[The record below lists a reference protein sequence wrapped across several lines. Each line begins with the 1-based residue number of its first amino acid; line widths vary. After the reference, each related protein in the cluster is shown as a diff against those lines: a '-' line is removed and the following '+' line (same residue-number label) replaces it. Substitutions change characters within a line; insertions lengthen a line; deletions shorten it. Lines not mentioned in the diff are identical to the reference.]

1 MTIRDIAIA
10 IGFDVDDAALKKV
23 FERLNDLK
31 DKTVKVQAQNP
42 ADDTSARQAAEEQ
55 VSTVLQEQSQTTQEI
70 LQNER
75 EINDSVKEQAEKQK
89 EISQS
94 EQKINQQTQQT
105 VRSKIS
111 LRDVLQRI
119 FHLNKQNTTE
129 TDKETK
135 KKNVLLSVAG
145 KVLEKVRA
153 IGKAIK
159 GQGEETEHV
168 TSAYQE
174 MLGKI
179 KSLVAT
185 LGIGFSLVQL
195 KQISEEFGSIN
206 NQIRSATEGMGEQS
220 EIQQKI
226 LQAANN
232 SRTAYGDTA
241 KFVGNL
247 VQSNKE
253 LFGSVDEAAQYA
265 ELTNK
270 LFRSAGKTSE
280 QVAEMQEAL
289 NQSFARGVVDTETIS
304 RLLEES
310 PEAVKLLEK
319 EVGASKEK
327 FEEMAS
333 SGELTVADLKNAFV
347 NGADEI
353 NRSFA
358 QVDMTISDALLNIR
372 NQWGL
377 WIAKIDKQYG
387 LTKKLS
393 EFLVSLFSKLM
404 KWLDKAVAFVDKLAD
419 KVGGMENLL
428 KLIAMAA
435 GSIWIAL
442 NASKILTF
450 FKSLSGLL
458 TLANLKTLAL
468 VAVILLIALAIDDLI
483 HFLNGDASVI
493 GEFFEKMG
501 IDADDA
507 RETIS
512 SVISFLGTL
521 ITIIVDLIG
530 KGLKGLG
537 DFFIWSTEKVQQAGE
552 KVGKTIR
559 SIMDWFGSLKEKAL
573 DLIDTIAN
581 SPLGKLIGGAINIGG
596 IECDALIHHEL
607 QLENQIPDYPVE
619 EGFSVQDTIIQNPKT
634 LTLTVVVTN
643 TPITF
648 REHASPNR
656 VQEIAERFQELYKS
670 RQLITVTSSKG
681 VFQNMGITS
690 LSLPYD
696 VSTKTS
702 LEIPITLKEVLTTT
716 AKTVAI
722 PSEYG
727 RGGDTGTTAGT
738 ASTSPYGNSGTTGSN
753 VVGNAT
759 NSVNSSEKDGSIAY
773 NALTGLFGKDGLES
787 GVETIVDLLEGN
799 S

>member
-10 IGFDVDDAALKKV
+10 IGFDVDDKSLKKAEKEIEKAKKRWEKTLQKLTV
-23 FERLNDLK
+23 EIKLK
-31 DKTVKVQAQNP
+31 VPKTLVQSG
-42 ADDTSARQAAEEQ
+42 SAPVPKPSPQIEEPD
-55 VSTVLQEQSQTTQEI
+55 SAPLEEEKAITDEI
-70 LQNER
+70 LDNQR
-75 EINDSVKEQAEKQK
+75 AINDSIGDQDEKLRQVNTEEDKIQKNTGEQAKKKRSIRELLKGILGESKQVTNETNK
-89 EISQS
+89 QTGA
-94 EQKINQQTQQT
+94 EQKH
-105 VRSKIS
+105 
-111 LRDVLQRI
+111 QRE
-119 FHLNKQNTTE
+119 LE
-129 TDKETK
+129 RTK
-135 KKNVLLSVAG
+135 A
-145 KVLEKVRA
+145 
-153 IGKAIK
+153 
-159 GQGEETEHV
+159 
-168 TSAYQE
+168 AYQE
-174 MLGKI
+174 ISSTI
-179 KSLVAT
+179 KSSVSRLVAT
-185 LGIGFSLVQL
+185 LDIGFSLVQL

-333 SGELTVADLKNAFV
+333 SGELTVADLKNAFI

-493 GEFFEKMG
+493 GEFFEQMG

-512 SVISFLGTL
+512 KVIQTAIQLAKTVGKVVWEVIKWL
-521 ITIIVDLIG
+521 AEVVGAVVEGITAAIGAIGDLIDSI
-530 KGLKGLG
+530 KEKWEWLKGTPLG
-537 DFFIWSTEKVQQAGE
+537 KFAGWAGE
-552 KVGKTIR
+552 KIGEG
-559 SIMDWFGSLKEKAL
+559 MDWLQDAADKLTQNGTVATAARAETVAASAGVGGSTNN
-573 DLIDTIAN
+573 ITIKN
-581 SPLGKLIGGAINIGG
+581 
-596 IECDALIHHEL
+596 D
-607 QLENQIPDYPVE
+607 
-619 EGFSVQDTIIQNPKT
+619 IQN
-634 LTLTVVVTN
+634 
-643 TPITF
+643 TF
-648 REHASPNR
+648 NGSDREM
-656 VQEIAERFQELYKS
+656 QQKGAEMIGKAADDSFDEAA
-670 RQLITVTSSKG
+670 KG
-681 VFQNMGITS
+681 F
-690 LSLPYD
+690 
-696 VSTKTS
+696 
-702 LEIPITLKEVLTTT
+702 
-716 AKTVAI
+716 A
-722 PSEYG
+722 
-727 RGGDTGTTAGT
+727 TG
-738 ASTSPYGNSGTTGSN
+738 Y
-753 VVGNAT
+753 
-759 NSVNSSEKDGSIAY
+759 
-773 NALTGLFGKDGLES
+773 
-787 GVETIVDLLEGN
+787 
-799 S
+799 

>member
-10 IGFDVDDAALKKV
+10 IGFDVDDKSLKKAEKEIEKAKKRWEKTLQKLTV
-23 FERLNDLK
+23 EIKLK
-31 DKTVKVQAQNP
+31 VPKTLVQSG
-42 ADDTSARQAAEEQ
+42 SAPVPKPSPQIEEPD
-55 VSTVLQEQSQTTQEI
+55 SAPLEEEKAITDEI
-70 LQNER
+70 LDNQR
-75 EINDSVKEQAEKQK
+75 AINDSIGDQDEKLRQVNTEEDKIQKNTGEQVKKKRSIRELLKGILGESKQVTNETNK
-89 EISQS
+89 QTGA
-94 EQKINQQTQQT
+94 EQKH
-105 VRSKIS
+105 
-111 LRDVLQRI
+111 QRE
-119 FHLNKQNTTE
+119 LE
-129 TDKETK
+129 RTK
-135 KKNVLLSVAG
+135 A
-145 KVLEKVRA
+145 
-153 IGKAIK
+153 
-159 GQGEETEHV
+159 
-168 TSAYQE
+168 AYQE
-174 MLGKI
+174 ISSTI
-179 KSLVAT
+179 KSSVSRLVAT

-333 SGELTVADLKNAFV
+333 SGELTVADLKNAFI

-387 LTKKLS
+387 ITKKLS
-393 EFLVSLFSKLM
+393 EFLASLFSKLM
-404 KWLDKAVAFVDKLAD
+404 KWLDKAVSFVDKLSD

-435 GSIWIAL
+435 GSIWLAL
-442 NASKILTF
+442 NASKILSF
-450 FKSLSGLL
+450 FKGLSGLL
-458 TLANLKTLAL
+458 SIANLKTLAL

-493 GEFFEKMG
+493 GEFFEQMG

-512 SVISFLGTL
+512 KVIQTAIQLAKTVGKVVWEVIKWL
-521 ITIIVDLIG
+521 AEVVGAVVEGITAAIGAIGDLIDSI
-530 KGLKGLG
+530 KEKWEWLKGTPLG
-537 DFFIWSTEKVQQAGE
+537 KFAGWAGE
-552 KVGKTIR
+552 KIGEG
-559 SIMDWFGSLKEKAL
+559 MDWLQDAADKLTQNGTVATAARAETVAASAGVGGSTNN
-573 DLIDTIAN
+573 ITIKN
-581 SPLGKLIGGAINIGG
+581 
-596 IECDALIHHEL
+596 D
-607 QLENQIPDYPVE
+607 
-619 EGFSVQDTIIQNPKT
+619 IQN
-634 LTLTVVVTN
+634 
-643 TPITF
+643 TF
-648 REHASPNR
+648 NGSDREM
-656 VQEIAERFQELYKS
+656 QQKGAEMIGKAADDSFDE
-670 RQLITVTSSKG
+670 
-681 VFQNMGITS
+681 
-690 LSLPYD
+690 
-696 VSTKTS
+696 
-702 LEIPITLKEVLTTT
+702 
-716 AKTVAI
+716 AA
-722 PSEYG
+722 
-727 RGGDTGTTAGT
+727 RGLATG
-738 ASTSPYGNSGTTGSN
+738 Y
-753 VVGNAT
+753 
-759 NSVNSSEKDGSIAY
+759 
-773 NALTGLFGKDGLES
+773 
-787 GVETIVDLLEGN
+787 
-799 S
+799 

>member
-10 IGFDVDDAALKKV
+10 IGFDVDDKSLKKAEKEIEKAKKRWEKTLQKLTV
-23 FERLNDLK
+23 EIRLKIPKTLEQSGSSTFGSPQPKTKSPDTEPLKEQENITDEILDNQRQINDEV
-31 DKTVKVQAQNP
+31 DEQAGKQRRVNEEENKSKKH
-42 ADDTSARQAAEEQ
+42 TEEQ
-55 VSTVLQEQSQTTQEI
+55 VKKKWKLRDLVNSIFGKSKQVTNETNKQTA
-70 LQNER
+70 
-75 EINDSVKEQAEKQK
+75 AENRHQK
-89 EISQS
+89 ELNQTKATYQQISG
-94 EQKINQQTQQT
+94 I
-105 VRSKIS
+105 VRSM
-111 LRDVLQRI
+111 V
-119 FHLNKQNTTE
+119 
-129 TDKETK
+129 
-135 KKNVLLSVAG
+135 G
-145 KVLEKVRA
+145 KLA
-153 IGKAIK
+153 AAFG
-159 GQGEETEHV
+159 
-168 TSAYQE
+168 
-174 MLGKI
+174 L
-179 KSLVAT
+179 
-185 LGIGFSLVQL
+185 GFSLVQL
-195 KQISEEFGSIN
+195 KNISEEFTAVN

-226 LQAANN
+226 LQAASN

-327 FEEMAS
+327 FEAMAS
-333 SGELTVADLKNAFV
+333 SGELTVADLKNAFI

-458 TLANLKTLAL
+458 SIANLKTLAL

-493 GEFFEKMG
+493 GEFFEQMG

-507 RETIS
+507 RDTIS
-512 SVISFLGTL
+512 KVIQTAIQLAKTVGKVVWEVIKWL
-521 ITIIVDLIG
+521 AEVVGAVVEGITAAIGAIGDLIDSI
-530 KGLKGLG
+530 KEKWEWLKGTPLG
-537 DFFIWSTEKVQQAGE
+537 KFAGWAGE
-552 KVGKTIR
+552 KIGEG
-559 SIMDWFGSLKEKAL
+559 MDWLQDAADKLTQNGTVATAARAETVAASAGVGVSTNN
-573 DLIDTIAN
+573 ITIKN
-581 SPLGKLIGGAINIGG
+581 
-596 IECDALIHHEL
+596 D
-607 QLENQIPDYPVE
+607 
-619 EGFSVQDTIIQNPKT
+619 IQN
-634 LTLTVVVTN
+634 
-643 TPITF
+643 TF
-648 REHASPNR
+648 NGSDREM
-656 VQEIAERFQELYKS
+656 QQKGAEMIGKAADNSFDEAA
-670 RQLITVTSSKG
+670 KG
-681 VFQNMGITS
+681 F
-690 LSLPYD
+690 
-696 VSTKTS
+696 
-702 LEIPITLKEVLTTT
+702 
-716 AKTVAI
+716 A
-722 PSEYG
+722 
-727 RGGDTGTTAGT
+727 TG
-738 ASTSPYGNSGTTGSN
+738 Y
-753 VVGNAT
+753 
-759 NSVNSSEKDGSIAY
+759 
-773 NALTGLFGKDGLES
+773 
-787 GVETIVDLLEGN
+787 
-799 S
+799 

>member
-1 MTIRDIAIA
+1 M
-10 IGFDVDDAALKKV
+10 DDKSLKKAEKEIEKAKKRWEKTLQKLTV
-23 FERLNDLK
+23 EIRLKIPKTLEQSGSSTFGSPQPKTKSPDTEPLKEQENITDEILDNQRQINDEV
-31 DKTVKVQAQNP
+31 DEQAGKQRRVNEEENKSKKH
-42 ADDTSARQAAEEQ
+42 TEEQ
-55 VSTVLQEQSQTTQEI
+55 VKKKWKLRDLVNSIFGKSKQVTNETNKQTA
-70 LQNER
+70 
-75 EINDSVKEQAEKQK
+75 AENRHQK
-89 EISQS
+89 ELNQTKATYQQISG
-94 EQKINQQTQQT
+94 I
-105 VRSKIS
+105 VRSM
-111 LRDVLQRI
+111 V
-119 FHLNKQNTTE
+119 
-129 TDKETK
+129 
-135 KKNVLLSVAG
+135 G
-145 KVLEKVRA
+145 KLA
-153 IGKAIK
+153 AAFG
-159 GQGEETEHV
+159 
-168 TSAYQE
+168 
-174 MLGKI
+174 L
-179 KSLVAT
+179 
-185 LGIGFSLVQL
+185 GFSLVQL
-195 KQISEEFGSIN
+195 KNISEEFTAVN

-333 SGELTVADLKNAFV
+333 SGELTVADLKNAFI

-493 GEFFEKMG
+493 GEFFEQMG

-512 SVISFLGTL
+512 KVIQTAIQLAKTVGKVVWEVIKWL
-521 ITIIVDLIG
+521 AEVVGAVVEGITAAIGAIGDLIDSI
-530 KGLKGLG
+530 KEKWEWLKGTPLG
-537 DFFIWSTEKVQQAGE
+537 KFAGWAGE
-552 KVGKTIR
+552 KIGEG
-559 SIMDWFGSLKEKAL
+559 MDWLQDAADKLTQNGTVATAARAETVAASAGVGGSTNN
-573 DLIDTIAN
+573 ITIKN
-581 SPLGKLIGGAINIGG
+581 
-596 IECDALIHHEL
+596 D
-607 QLENQIPDYPVE
+607 
-619 EGFSVQDTIIQNPKT
+619 IQN
-634 LTLTVVVTN
+634 
-643 TPITF
+643 TF
-648 REHASPNR
+648 NGSDREM
-656 VQEIAERFQELYKS
+656 QQKGAEMIGKAADDSFDEAA
-670 RQLITVTSSKG
+670 KG
-681 VFQNMGITS
+681 F
-690 LSLPYD
+690 
-696 VSTKTS
+696 
-702 LEIPITLKEVLTTT
+702 
-716 AKTVAI
+716 A
-722 PSEYG
+722 
-727 RGGDTGTTAGT
+727 TG
-738 ASTSPYGNSGTTGSN
+738 Y
-753 VVGNAT
+753 
-759 NSVNSSEKDGSIAY
+759 
-773 NALTGLFGKDGLES
+773 
-787 GVETIVDLLEGN
+787 
-799 S
+799 

>member
-23 FERLNDLK
+23 FERLNNLK
-31 DKTVKVQAQNP
+31 DKTVKVQAQSS
-42 ADDTSARQAAEEQ
+42 ADDASVRQAAEEQ
-55 VSTVLQEQSQTTQEI
+55 VSAALQEQNQTTQEI

-75 EINDSVKEQAEKQK
+75 EITDSVQEQAVTQK

-94 EQKINQQTQQT
+94 EQKISQQTQQT

-119 FHLNKQNTTE
+119 FHLNKQNSTE
-129 TDKETK
+129 TDNEAK

-159 GQGEETEHV
+159 GQGEETDHV
-168 TSAYQE
+168 TSSYQE

-179 KSLVAT
+179 KSVVAT

-206 NQIRSATEGMGEQS
+206 DQIRSATEGMGEQS

-270 LFRSAGKTSE
+270 LFRSAGKSSE

-333 SGELTVADLKNAFV
+333 SGELTVADLKNAFI

-387 LTKKLS
+387 ITKKLS

-404 KWLDKAVAFVDKLAD
+404 KWLDKTLTFVDKLSD

-428 KLIAMAA
+428 KLIAMTA
-435 GSIWIAL
+435 GSIWLAL
-442 NASKILTF
+442 NASKILSF
-450 FKSLSGLL
+450 FKGLSGLL
-458 TLANLKTLAL
+458 SIANLKTLAL

-493 GEFFEKMG
+493 GEFFEQMG
-501 IDADDA
+501 IDANQA

-512 SVISFLGTL
+512 KVINTAIQLAKTVGKVVWEVIKWL
-521 ITIIVDLIG
+521 AEIVGAVVDGIMAAIGAIGDLIDSI
-530 KGLKGLG
+530 KEKWEWLKGTPIG
-537 DFFIWSTEKVQQAGE
+537 EFAGWAGE
-552 KVGKTIR
+552 KIGEGWDWLQGAADKLTQNGTVVNAVQGQTVAASAGVGGSTNNVTIKN
-559 SIMDWFGSLKEKAL
+559 D
-573 DLIDTIAN
+573 
-581 SPLGKLIGGAINIGG
+581 
-596 IECDALIHHEL
+596 
-607 QLENQIPDYPVE
+607 
-619 EGFSVQDTIIQNPKT
+619 IQN
-634 LTLTVVVTN
+634 
-643 TPITF
+643 TF
-648 REHASPNR
+648 NGSDREM
-656 VQEIAERFQELYKS
+656 QQKGAEMMGKAANDSFDEAA
-670 RQLITVTSSKG
+670 KG
-681 VFQNMGITS
+681 LAT
-690 LSLPYD
+690 
-696 VSTKTS
+696 
-702 LEIPITLKEVLTTT
+702 
-716 AKTVAI
+716 
-722 PSEYG
+722 G
-727 RGGDTGTTAGT
+727 R
-738 ASTSPYGNSGTTGSN
+738 
-753 VVGNAT
+753 
-759 NSVNSSEKDGSIAY
+759 
-773 NALTGLFGKDGLES
+773 
-787 GVETIVDLLEGN
+787 
-799 S
+799 

>member
-1 MTIRDIAIA
+1 MKRQKKRWEKTLQKLTVEIKLKVPKTLVQSGSAPVPKPSPQIEEPDSAPLEEEKAIT
-10 IGFDVDDAALKKV
+10 D
-23 FERLNDLK
+23 
-31 DKTVKVQAQNP
+31 
-42 ADDTSARQAAEEQ
+42 
-55 VSTVLQEQSQTTQEI
+55 EI
-70 LQNER
+70 LDNQR
-75 EINDSVKEQAEKQK
+75 AINDSIGDQDEKLRQVNTEEDKIQKNTGEQAKKKRSIRELLKGILGESKQVTNETNK
-89 EISQS
+89 QTGA
-94 EQKINQQTQQT
+94 EQKH
-105 VRSKIS
+105 
-111 LRDVLQRI
+111 QRE
-119 FHLNKQNTTE
+119 LE
-129 TDKETK
+129 RTK
-135 KKNVLLSVAG
+135 A
-145 KVLEKVRA
+145 
-153 IGKAIK
+153 
-159 GQGEETEHV
+159 
-168 TSAYQE
+168 AYQE
-174 MLGKI
+174 ISSTI
-179 KSLVAT
+179 KSSVSRLVAT
-185 LGIGFSLVQL
+185 LGIGFSLIQL

-333 SGELTVADLKNAFV
+333 SGELTVADLKNAFI

-458 TLANLKTLAL
+458 TFANLKTLAL

-493 GEFFEKMG
+493 GEFFEQMG

-512 SVISFLGTL
+512 KVIQTAIQLAKTVGKVVWEVIKWL
-521 ITIIVDLIG
+521 AEVVGAVVEGITAAIGAIGDLIDSI
-530 KGLKGLG
+530 KEKWEWLKGTPLG
-537 DFFIWSTEKVQQAGE
+537 KFAGWAGE
-552 KVGKTIR
+552 KIGEG
-559 SIMDWFGSLKEKAL
+559 MDWLQDAADKLTQNGTVATAARAETVAASAGVGGSTNN
-573 DLIDTIAN
+573 ITIKN
-581 SPLGKLIGGAINIGG
+581 
-596 IECDALIHHEL
+596 D
-607 QLENQIPDYPVE
+607 
-619 EGFSVQDTIIQNPKT
+619 IQN
-634 LTLTVVVTN
+634 
-643 TPITF
+643 TF
-648 REHASPNR
+648 NGSDREM
-656 VQEIAERFQELYKS
+656 QQKGAEM
-670 RQLITVTSSKG
+670 
-681 VFQNMGITS
+681 MGKAADNS
-690 LSLPYD
+690 FD
-696 VSTKTS
+696 
-702 LEIPITLKEVLTTT
+702 E
-716 AKTVAI
+716 AA
-722 PSEYG
+722 
-727 RGGDTGTTAGT
+727 RGLATG
-738 ASTSPYGNSGTTGSN
+738 Y
-753 VVGNAT
+753 
-759 NSVNSSEKDGSIAY
+759 
-773 NALTGLFGKDGLES
+773 
-787 GVETIVDLLEGN
+787 
-799 S
+799 

>member
-10 IGFDVDDAALKKV
+10 IGFDVDDKSLKKAEKEIEKAKKRWEKTLQKLTV
-23 FERLNDLK
+23 EIRLKIPKTLEQSGSSTFGSPQPKTKSPDTEPLKEQENITDEILDNQRQINDEV
-31 DKTVKVQAQNP
+31 DEQAGKQRRVNEEENKSKKH
-42 ADDTSARQAAEEQ
+42 TEEQ
-55 VSTVLQEQSQTTQEI
+55 VKKKWKLRDLVNSIFGKSKQVTNETNKQTA
-70 LQNER
+70 
-75 EINDSVKEQAEKQK
+75 AENRHQK
-89 EISQS
+89 ELNQTKATYQQISG
-94 EQKINQQTQQT
+94 I
-105 VRSKIS
+105 VRSM
-111 LRDVLQRI
+111 V
-119 FHLNKQNTTE
+119 
-129 TDKETK
+129 
-135 KKNVLLSVAG
+135 G
-145 KVLEKVRA
+145 KLA
-153 IGKAIK
+153 AAFG
-159 GQGEETEHV
+159 
-168 TSAYQE
+168 
-174 MLGKI
+174 L
-179 KSLVAT
+179 
-185 LGIGFSLVQL
+185 GFSLVQL
-195 KQISEEFGSIN
+195 KNISEEFTAVN

-247 VQSNKE
+247 LQSNKE

-333 SGELTVADLKNAFV
+333 SGELTVADLKNAFI

-512 SVISFLGTL
+512 KVIQTAIQLAKTVGKVVWEVIKWL
-521 ITIIVDLIG
+521 AEVVGAVVEGITAAIGAIGDLIDSI
-530 KGLKGLG
+530 KEKWEWLKGTPLG
-537 DFFIWSTEKVQQAGE
+537 KFAGWAGE
-552 KVGKTIR
+552 KIGEG
-559 SIMDWFGSLKEKAL
+559 MDWLQDAADKLTQNGTVATAARAETVAASAGVGGSTNN
-573 DLIDTIAN
+573 ITIKN
-581 SPLGKLIGGAINIGG
+581 
-596 IECDALIHHEL
+596 D
-607 QLENQIPDYPVE
+607 
-619 EGFSVQDTIIQNPKT
+619 IQN
-634 LTLTVVVTN
+634 
-643 TPITF
+643 TF
-648 REHASPNR
+648 NGSDREM
-656 VQEIAERFQELYKS
+656 QQKGAEM
-670 RQLITVTSSKG
+670 
-681 VFQNMGITS
+681 MGKAADNS
-690 LSLPYD
+690 FD
-696 VSTKTS
+696 
-702 LEIPITLKEVLTTT
+702 E
-716 AKTVAI
+716 AA
-722 PSEYG
+722 
-727 RGGDTGTTAGT
+727 RGLATG
-738 ASTSPYGNSGTTGSN
+738 Y
-753 VVGNAT
+753 
-759 NSVNSSEKDGSIAY
+759 
-773 NALTGLFGKDGLES
+773 
-787 GVETIVDLLEGN
+787 
-799 S
+799 

>member
-10 IGFDVDDAALKKV
+10 IGFDVDDKSLKKAEKEIEKAKKRWEKTLQKLTV
-23 FERLNDLK
+23 EIRLKIPKTLEQSGSSTFRNPQPKTKSSDTEPLKEQENITDEILDNQRQINDEV
-31 DKTVKVQAQNP
+31 DEQAGKQRRVNEEENKSKKH
-42 ADDTSARQAAEEQ
+42 TEEQ
-55 VSTVLQEQSQTTQEI
+55 VKKKWKLRDLVNSIFGKSKQVTNETNKQTA
-70 LQNER
+70 
-75 EINDSVKEQAEKQK
+75 AENRHQK
-89 EISQS
+89 ELNQTKATYQQISG
-94 EQKINQQTQQT
+94 I
-105 VRSKIS
+105 VRSM
-111 LRDVLQRI
+111 V
-119 FHLNKQNTTE
+119 
-129 TDKETK
+129 
-135 KKNVLLSVAG
+135 G
-145 KVLEKVRA
+145 KLA
-153 IGKAIK
+153 AAFG
-159 GQGEETEHV
+159 
-168 TSAYQE
+168 
-174 MLGKI
+174 L
-179 KSLVAT
+179 
-185 LGIGFSLVQL
+185 GFSLVQL
-195 KQISEEFGSIN
+195 KNISEEFTAVN

-333 SGELTVADLKNAFV
+333 SGELTVADLKNAFI
-347 NGADEI
+347 NGVDEI

-458 TLANLKTLAL
+458 SIANLKTLAL

-493 GEFFEKMG
+493 GEFFEQMG

-507 RETIS
+507 RDTIS
-512 SVISFLGTL
+512 KVIQTAIQLAKTVGKVVWEVIKWL
-521 ITIIVDLIG
+521 AEVVGAVVEGITAAIGAIGDLIDSI
-530 KGLKGLG
+530 KEKWEWLKGTPLG
-537 DFFIWSTEKVQQAGE
+537 KFAGWAGE
-552 KVGKTIR
+552 KIGEG
-559 SIMDWFGSLKEKAL
+559 MDWLQDAADKLTQNGTVATAARAETVAASAGVGVSTNN
-573 DLIDTIAN
+573 ITIKN
-581 SPLGKLIGGAINIGG
+581 
-596 IECDALIHHEL
+596 D
-607 QLENQIPDYPVE
+607 
-619 EGFSVQDTIIQNPKT
+619 IQN
-634 LTLTVVVTN
+634 
-643 TPITF
+643 TF
-648 REHASPNR
+648 NGSDREM
-656 VQEIAERFQELYKS
+656 QQKGAEMIGKAADNSFDEAA
-670 RQLITVTSSKG
+670 KG
-681 VFQNMGITS
+681 F
-690 LSLPYD
+690 
-696 VSTKTS
+696 
-702 LEIPITLKEVLTTT
+702 
-716 AKTVAI
+716 A
-722 PSEYG
+722 
-727 RGGDTGTTAGT
+727 TG
-738 ASTSPYGNSGTTGSN
+738 Y
-753 VVGNAT
+753 
-759 NSVNSSEKDGSIAY
+759 
-773 NALTGLFGKDGLES
+773 
-787 GVETIVDLLEGN
+787 
-799 S
+799 

>member
-10 IGFDVDDAALKKV
+10 IGFDVDDKSLKKAEKEIEKAKKRWEKTLQKLTV
-23 FERLNDLK
+23 EIKLK
-31 DKTVKVQAQNP
+31 VPKTLVQSG
-42 ADDTSARQAAEEQ
+42 SAPVPKPSPQIEEPD
-55 VSTVLQEQSQTTQEI
+55 SAPLEEEKAITDEI
-70 LQNER
+70 LDNQR
-75 EINDSVKEQAEKQK
+75 AINDSIGDQDEKLRQVNTEEDKIQKNTGEQAKKKRSIRELLKGILGESKQVTNETNK
-89 EISQS
+89 QTGA
-94 EQKINQQTQQT
+94 EQKH
-105 VRSKIS
+105 
-111 LRDVLQRI
+111 QRE
-119 FHLNKQNTTE
+119 LE
-129 TDKETK
+129 RTK
-135 KKNVLLSVAG
+135 A
-145 KVLEKVRA
+145 
-153 IGKAIK
+153 
-159 GQGEETEHV
+159 
-168 TSAYQE
+168 AYQE
-174 MLGKI
+174 ISSTI
-179 KSLVAT
+179 KSSVSRLVAT

-493 GEFFEKMG
+493 GEFFEQMG

-512 SVISFLGTL
+512 KVIQTAIQLAKTVGKVVWEVIKWL
-521 ITIIVDLIG
+521 AEVVGAVVEGITAAIGAIGDLIDSI
-530 KGLKGLG
+530 KEKWEWLKGTPLG
-537 DFFIWSTEKVQQAGE
+537 KFAGWAGE
-552 KVGKTIR
+552 KIGEG
-559 SIMDWFGSLKEKAL
+559 MDWLQDAADKLTQNGTVATAARAETVAASAGVGGSTNN
-573 DLIDTIAN
+573 ITIKN
-581 SPLGKLIGGAINIGG
+581 
-596 IECDALIHHEL
+596 D
-607 QLENQIPDYPVE
+607 
-619 EGFSVQDTIIQNPKT
+619 IQN
-634 LTLTVVVTN
+634 
-643 TPITF
+643 TF
-648 REHASPNR
+648 NGSDREM
-656 VQEIAERFQELYKS
+656 QQKGAEMIGKAADDSFDEAA
-670 RQLITVTSSKG
+670 KG
-681 VFQNMGITS
+681 F
-690 LSLPYD
+690 
-696 VSTKTS
+696 
-702 LEIPITLKEVLTTT
+702 
-716 AKTVAI
+716 A
-722 PSEYG
+722 
-727 RGGDTGTTAGT
+727 TG
-738 ASTSPYGNSGTTGSN
+738 Y
-753 VVGNAT
+753 
-759 NSVNSSEKDGSIAY
+759 
-773 NALTGLFGKDGLES
+773 
-787 GVETIVDLLEGN
+787 
-799 S
+799 

>member
-10 IGFDVDDAALKKV
+10 IGFDVDDKSLKKAEKEIEKAKKRWEKTLQKLTV
-23 FERLNDLK
+23 EIRLKIPKTLEQSGSSTFRNPQPKTKSSDTEPLKEQENITDEILDNQRQINDEV
-31 DKTVKVQAQNP
+31 DEQAGKQRRVNEEENKSKKH
-42 ADDTSARQAAEEQ
+42 TEEQ
-55 VSTVLQEQSQTTQEI
+55 VKKKWKLRDLVNSIFGKSKQVTNETNKQTA
-70 LQNER
+70 
-75 EINDSVKEQAEKQK
+75 AENRHQK
-89 EISQS
+89 ELNQTKATYQQISG
-94 EQKINQQTQQT
+94 I
-105 VRSKIS
+105 VRSM
-111 LRDVLQRI
+111 V
-119 FHLNKQNTTE
+119 
-129 TDKETK
+129 
-135 KKNVLLSVAG
+135 G
-145 KVLEKVRA
+145 KLA
-153 IGKAIK
+153 AAFG
-159 GQGEETEHV
+159 
-168 TSAYQE
+168 
-174 MLGKI
+174 L
-179 KSLVAT
+179 
-185 LGIGFSLVQL
+185 GFSLVQL
-195 KQISEEFGSIN
+195 KNISEEFTAVN

-333 SGELTVADLKNAFV
+333 SGELTVADLKNAFI

-493 GEFFEKMG
+493 GEFFEQMG

-512 SVISFLGTL
+512 KVIQTAIQLAKTVGKVVWEVIKWL
-521 ITIIVDLIG
+521 AEVVGAVVEGITAAIGAIGDLIDSI
-530 KGLKGLG
+530 KEKWEWLKGTPLG
-537 DFFIWSTEKVQQAGE
+537 KFAGWAGE
-552 KVGKTIR
+552 KIGEG
-559 SIMDWFGSLKEKAL
+559 MDWLQDAADKLTQNGTVATAARAETVAASAGVGGSTNN
-573 DLIDTIAN
+573 ITIKN
-581 SPLGKLIGGAINIGG
+581 
-596 IECDALIHHEL
+596 D
-607 QLENQIPDYPVE
+607 
-619 EGFSVQDTIIQNPKT
+619 IQN
-634 LTLTVVVTN
+634 
-643 TPITF
+643 TF
-648 REHASPNR
+648 NGSDREM
-656 VQEIAERFQELYKS
+656 QQKGAEMIGKAADDSFDEAA
-670 RQLITVTSSKG
+670 KG
-681 VFQNMGITS
+681 F
-690 LSLPYD
+690 
-696 VSTKTS
+696 
-702 LEIPITLKEVLTTT
+702 
-716 AKTVAI
+716 A
-722 PSEYG
+722 
-727 RGGDTGTTAGT
+727 TG
-738 ASTSPYGNSGTTGSN
+738 Y
-753 VVGNAT
+753 
-759 NSVNSSEKDGSIAY
+759 
-773 NALTGLFGKDGLES
+773 
-787 GVETIVDLLEGN
+787 
-799 S
+799 

>member
-10 IGFDVDDAALKKV
+10 IGFDVDDKSLKKAEKEIEKAKKRWEKTLQKLTV
-23 FERLNDLK
+23 EIKLK
-31 DKTVKVQAQNP
+31 VPKTLVQSG
-42 ADDTSARQAAEEQ
+42 SAPVPKPSPQIEEPD
-55 VSTVLQEQSQTTQEI
+55 SAPLEEEKAITDEI
-70 LQNER
+70 LDNQR
-75 EINDSVKEQAEKQK
+75 AINDSIGDQDEKLRQVNTEEDKIQKNTGEQAKKKRSIRELLKGILGESKQVTNETNK
-89 EISQS
+89 QTGA
-94 EQKINQQTQQT
+94 EQKH
-105 VRSKIS
+105 
-111 LRDVLQRI
+111 QRE
-119 FHLNKQNTTE
+119 LE
-129 TDKETK
+129 RTK
-135 KKNVLLSVAG
+135 A
-145 KVLEKVRA
+145 
-153 IGKAIK
+153 
-159 GQGEETEHV
+159 
-168 TSAYQE
+168 AYQE
-174 MLGKI
+174 ISSTI
-179 KSLVAT
+179 KSSVSRLVAT

-333 SGELTVADLKNAFV
+333 SGELTVADLKNAFI

-387 LTKKLS
+387 ITKKLS

-404 KWLDKAVAFVDKLAD
+404 KCLDKAVAFVDKLAD

-493 GEFFEKMG
+493 GEFFEQMG

-512 SVISFLGTL
+512 KVIQTAIQLAKTVGKVVWEVIKWL
-521 ITIIVDLIG
+521 AEVVGAVVEGITAAIGAIGDLIDSI
-530 KGLKGLG
+530 KEKWEWLKGTPLG
-537 DFFIWSTEKVQQAGE
+537 KFAGWAGE
-552 KVGKTIR
+552 KIGEG
-559 SIMDWFGSLKEKAL
+559 MDWLQDAADKLTQNGTVATAARAETVAASAGVGGSTNN
-573 DLIDTIAN
+573 ITIKN
-581 SPLGKLIGGAINIGG
+581 
-596 IECDALIHHEL
+596 D
-607 QLENQIPDYPVE
+607 
-619 EGFSVQDTIIQNPKT
+619 IQN
-634 LTLTVVVTN
+634 
-643 TPITF
+643 TF
-648 REHASPNR
+648 NGSDREM
-656 VQEIAERFQELYKS
+656 QQKGAEMIGKAADDSFDE
-670 RQLITVTSSKG
+670 
-681 VFQNMGITS
+681 
-690 LSLPYD
+690 
-696 VSTKTS
+696 
-702 LEIPITLKEVLTTT
+702 
-716 AKTVAI
+716 AA
-722 PSEYG
+722 
-727 RGGDTGTTAGT
+727 RGLATG
-738 ASTSPYGNSGTTGSN
+738 Y
-753 VVGNAT
+753 
-759 NSVNSSEKDGSIAY
+759 
-773 NALTGLFGKDGLES
+773 
-787 GVETIVDLLEGN
+787 
-799 S
+799 

>member
-10 IGFDVDDAALKKV
+10 IGFDVDDKSLKKAEKEV
-23 FERLNDLK
+23 EKAKKRWEKTLQKLTVEIKLK
-31 DKTVKVQAQNP
+31 VPKTLVQSG
-42 ADDTSARQAAEEQ
+42 SAPVPKPSPQIEEPD
-55 VSTVLQEQSQTTQEI
+55 SAPLEEEKAITDEI
-70 LQNER
+70 LDNQR
-75 EINDSVKEQAEKQK
+75 AINDSIGDQDEKLRQVNTEEDKIQKNTGEQVKKKRSIRELLKGILGESKQVTNETNK
-89 EISQS
+89 QTGA
-94 EQKINQQTQQT
+94 EQKH
-105 VRSKIS
+105 
-111 LRDVLQRI
+111 QRE
-119 FHLNKQNTTE
+119 LE
-129 TDKETK
+129 RTK
-135 KKNVLLSVAG
+135 A
-145 KVLEKVRA
+145 
-153 IGKAIK
+153 
-159 GQGEETEHV
+159 
-168 TSAYQE
+168 AYQE
-174 MLGKI
+174 ISSTI
-179 KSLVAT
+179 KSSVSRLVAT

-347 NGADEI
+347 NGADKI

-404 KWLDKAVAFVDKLAD
+404 KWLDKAVSFVDKLSD

-435 GSIWIAL
+435 GSIWLAL
-442 NASKILTF
+442 NASKILSF
-450 FKSLSGLL
+450 FKGLSGLL
-458 TLANLKTLAL
+458 SIANLKTLAL

-493 GEFFEKMG
+493 GEFFEQMG

-512 SVISFLGTL
+512 KVIQTAIQLAKTVGKVVWEVIKWL
-521 ITIIVDLIG
+521 AEVVGAVVEGITAAIGAIGDLIDSI
-530 KGLKGLG
+530 KEKWEWLKGTPLG
-537 DFFIWSTEKVQQAGE
+537 KFAGWAGE
-552 KVGKTIR
+552 KIGEG
-559 SIMDWFGSLKEKAL
+559 MDWLQDAADKLTQNGTVATAARAETVAASAGVGGSTNN
-573 DLIDTIAN
+573 ITIKN
-581 SPLGKLIGGAINIGG
+581 
-596 IECDALIHHEL
+596 D
-607 QLENQIPDYPVE
+607 
-619 EGFSVQDTIIQNPKT
+619 IQN
-634 LTLTVVVTN
+634 
-643 TPITF
+643 TF
-648 REHASPNR
+648 NGSDREM
-656 VQEIAERFQELYKS
+656 QQKGAEMIGKAADDSFDE
-670 RQLITVTSSKG
+670 
-681 VFQNMGITS
+681 
-690 LSLPYD
+690 
-696 VSTKTS
+696 
-702 LEIPITLKEVLTTT
+702 
-716 AKTVAI
+716 AA
-722 PSEYG
+722 
-727 RGGDTGTTAGT
+727 RGLATG
-738 ASTSPYGNSGTTGSN
+738 Y
-753 VVGNAT
+753 
-759 NSVNSSEKDGSIAY
+759 
-773 NALTGLFGKDGLES
+773 
-787 GVETIVDLLEGN
+787 
-799 S
+799 

>member
-10 IGFDVDDAALKKV
+10 IGFDVDDKSLKKAEKQIEKAKKRWEKTLQKLTV
-23 FERLNDLK
+23 EIKLK
-31 DKTVKVQAQNP
+31 VPKTLVQSG
-42 ADDTSARQAAEEQ
+42 SAPVPKPSPQIEEPD
-55 VSTVLQEQSQTTQEI
+55 SAPLEEEKAITDEI
-70 LQNER
+70 LDNQR
-75 EINDSVKEQAEKQK
+75 AINDSIGDQDEKLRQVNTEEDKIQKNTGEQVKKKRSIRELLKGILGESKQVTNETNK
-89 EISQS
+89 QTGA
-94 EQKINQQTQQT
+94 EQKH
-105 VRSKIS
+105 
-111 LRDVLQRI
+111 QRE
-119 FHLNKQNTTE
+119 LE
-129 TDKETK
+129 RTK
-135 KKNVLLSVAG
+135 A
-145 KVLEKVRA
+145 
-153 IGKAIK
+153 
-159 GQGEETEHV
+159 
-168 TSAYQE
+168 AYQE
-174 MLGKI
+174 ISSTI
-179 KSLVAT
+179 KSSVSRLVAT
-185 LGIGFSLVQL
+185 LGIVFSLVQL
-195 KQISEEFGSIN
+195 KQLSEEFGSIN

-247 VQSNKE
+247 VQSNKK

-333 SGELTVADLKNAFV
+333 SGELTVADLKNAFI

-512 SVISFLGTL
+512 KVIQTAIQLAKTVGKVVWEVIKWL
-521 ITIIVDLIG
+521 AEVVGAVVEGITAAIGAIGDLIDSI
-530 KGLKGLG
+530 KEKWEWLKGTPLG
-537 DFFIWSTEKVQQAGE
+537 KFAGWAGE
-552 KVGKTIR
+552 KIGEG
-559 SIMDWFGSLKEKAL
+559 MDWLQDAADKLTQNGTVATAARAETVAASAGVGGSTNN
-573 DLIDTIAN
+573 ITIKN
-581 SPLGKLIGGAINIGG
+581 
-596 IECDALIHHEL
+596 D
-607 QLENQIPDYPVE
+607 
-619 EGFSVQDTIIQNPKT
+619 IQN
-634 LTLTVVVTN
+634 
-643 TPITF
+643 TF
-648 REHASPNR
+648 NGSDREM
-656 VQEIAERFQELYKS
+656 QQKGAEMIGKAADDSFDE
-670 RQLITVTSSKG
+670 
-681 VFQNMGITS
+681 
-690 LSLPYD
+690 
-696 VSTKTS
+696 
-702 LEIPITLKEVLTTT
+702 
-716 AKTVAI
+716 AA
-722 PSEYG
+722 
-727 RGGDTGTTAGT
+727 RGLATG
-738 ASTSPYGNSGTTGSN
+738 Y
-753 VVGNAT
+753 
-759 NSVNSSEKDGSIAY
+759 
-773 NALTGLFGKDGLES
+773 
-787 GVETIVDLLEGN
+787 
-799 S
+799 

>member
-10 IGFDVDDAALKKV
+10 IGFDVDDKSLKKAEKEIEKAKKRWEKTLQKLTV
-23 FERLNDLK
+23 EIRLKIPKTLEQSGSSTFGSPQPKTKSPDTEPLKEQENITDEILDNQRQINDEV
-31 DKTVKVQAQNP
+31 DEQAGKQRRVNEEENKSKKH
-42 ADDTSARQAAEEQ
+42 TEEQ
-55 VSTVLQEQSQTTQEI
+55 VKKKWKLRDLVNSIFGKSKQVTNETNKQTA
-70 LQNER
+70 
-75 EINDSVKEQAEKQK
+75 AENRHQK
-89 EISQS
+89 ELNQTKATYQQISG
-94 EQKINQQTQQT
+94 I
-105 VRSKIS
+105 VRSM
-111 LRDVLQRI
+111 V
-119 FHLNKQNTTE
+119 
-129 TDKETK
+129 
-135 KKNVLLSVAG
+135 G
-145 KVLEKVRA
+145 KLA
-153 IGKAIK
+153 AAFG
-159 GQGEETEHV
+159 
-168 TSAYQE
+168 
-174 MLGKI
+174 L
-179 KSLVAT
+179 
-185 LGIGFSLVQL
+185 GFSLVQL
-195 KQISEEFGSIN
+195 KNISEEFTAVN

-333 SGELTVADLKNAFV
+333 SGELTVADLKNAFI

-493 GEFFEKMG
+493 GEFFEQMG

-512 SVISFLGTL
+512 KVIQTAIQLAKTVGKVVWEVIKWL
-521 ITIIVDLIG
+521 AEVVGAVVEGITAAIGAIGDLIDSI
-530 KGLKGLG
+530 KEKWEWLKGTPLG
-537 DFFIWSTEKVQQAGE
+537 KFAGWAGE
-552 KVGKTIR
+552 KIGEG
-559 SIMDWFGSLKEKAL
+559 MDWLQDAADKLTQNGTVATAARAETVAASAGVGGSTNN
-573 DLIDTIAN
+573 ITIKN
-581 SPLGKLIGGAINIGG
+581 
-596 IECDALIHHEL
+596 D
-607 QLENQIPDYPVE
+607 
-619 EGFSVQDTIIQNPKT
+619 IQN
-634 LTLTVVVTN
+634 
-643 TPITF
+643 TF
-648 REHASPNR
+648 NGSDREM
-656 VQEIAERFQELYKS
+656 QQKGAEM
-670 RQLITVTSSKG
+670 
-681 VFQNMGITS
+681 MGKAADNS
-690 LSLPYD
+690 FD
-696 VSTKTS
+696 
-702 LEIPITLKEVLTTT
+702 E
-716 AKTVAI
+716 AA
-722 PSEYG
+722 
-727 RGGDTGTTAGT
+727 RGLATG
-738 ASTSPYGNSGTTGSN
+738 Y
-753 VVGNAT
+753 
-759 NSVNSSEKDGSIAY
+759 
-773 NALTGLFGKDGLES
+773 
-787 GVETIVDLLEGN
+787 
-799 S
+799 

>member
-10 IGFDVDDAALKKV
+10 IGFDVDDKSLKKAEKEIEKAKKRWEKTLQKLTV
-23 FERLNDLK
+23 EIKLK
-31 DKTVKVQAQNP
+31 VPKTLVQSG
-42 ADDTSARQAAEEQ
+42 SAPVPKPSPQIEEPD
-55 VSTVLQEQSQTTQEI
+55 SAPLEEEKAITDEI
-70 LQNER
+70 LDNQR
-75 EINDSVKEQAEKQK
+75 AINDSIGDQDEKLRQVNTEEDKIQKNTGEQAKKKRSIRELLKGILGESKQVTNETNK
-89 EISQS
+89 QTGA
-94 EQKINQQTQQT
+94 EQKH
-105 VRSKIS
+105 
-111 LRDVLQRI
+111 QRE
-119 FHLNKQNTTE
+119 LE
-129 TDKETK
+129 RTK
-135 KKNVLLSVAG
+135 A
-145 KVLEKVRA
+145 
-153 IGKAIK
+153 
-159 GQGEETEHV
+159 
-168 TSAYQE
+168 AYQE
-174 MLGKI
+174 ISSTI
-179 KSLVAT
+179 KSSVSRLVAT

-333 SGELTVADLKNAFV
+333 SGELTVADLKNAFI

-493 GEFFEKMG
+493 GEFFEQMG

-512 SVISFLGTL
+512 KVIQTAIQLAKTVGKVVWEVIKWL
-521 ITIIVDLIG
+521 AEIVGAVVEGITAAIGAIGDLIDSI
-530 KGLKGLG
+530 KEKWEWLKGTPLG
-537 DFFIWSTEKVQQAGE
+537 KFAGWAGE
-552 KVGKTIR
+552 KIGEG
-559 SIMDWFGSLKEKAL
+559 MDWLQDAADKLTQNGTVATAARAETVAASAGVGGSTNN
-573 DLIDTIAN
+573 ITIKN
-581 SPLGKLIGGAINIGG
+581 
-596 IECDALIHHEL
+596 D
-607 QLENQIPDYPVE
+607 
-619 EGFSVQDTIIQNPKT
+619 IQN
-634 LTLTVVVTN
+634 
-643 TPITF
+643 TF
-648 REHASPNR
+648 NGSDREM
-656 VQEIAERFQELYKS
+656 QQKGAEM
-670 RQLITVTSSKG
+670 
-681 VFQNMGITS
+681 MGKAADNS
-690 LSLPYD
+690 FD
-696 VSTKTS
+696 
-702 LEIPITLKEVLTTT
+702 E
-716 AKTVAI
+716 AA
-722 PSEYG
+722 
-727 RGGDTGTTAGT
+727 RGLATG
-738 ASTSPYGNSGTTGSN
+738 Y
-753 VVGNAT
+753 
-759 NSVNSSEKDGSIAY
+759 
-773 NALTGLFGKDGLES
+773 
-787 GVETIVDLLEGN
+787 
-799 S
+799 

>member
-10 IGFDVDDAALKKV
+10 IGFDVDDKSLKKAEKEIEKAKKRWEKTLQKLTV
-23 FERLNDLK
+23 EIRLKIPKTLEQSGSSTFRNPQPKTKSSDTEPLKEQENITDEILDNQRQINDEV
-31 DKTVKVQAQNP
+31 DEQAGKQRRVNEEENKSKKH
-42 ADDTSARQAAEEQ
+42 TEEQ
-55 VSTVLQEQSQTTQEI
+55 VKKKWKLRDLVNSIFGKSKQVTNETNKQTA
-70 LQNER
+70 
-75 EINDSVKEQAEKQK
+75 AENRHQK
-89 EISQS
+89 ELNQTKATYQQISG
-94 EQKINQQTQQT
+94 I
-105 VRSKIS
+105 VRSM
-111 LRDVLQRI
+111 V
-119 FHLNKQNTTE
+119 
-129 TDKETK
+129 
-135 KKNVLLSVAG
+135 G
-145 KVLEKVRA
+145 KLA
-153 IGKAIK
+153 AAFG
-159 GQGEETEHV
+159 
-168 TSAYQE
+168 
-174 MLGKI
+174 L
-179 KSLVAT
+179 
-185 LGIGFSLVQL
+185 GFSLVQL
-195 KQISEEFGSIN
+195 KNISEEFTAVN

-333 SGELTVADLKNAFV
+333 SGELTVADLKNAFI

-458 TLANLKTLAL
+458 SIANLKTLAL

-493 GEFFEKMG
+493 GEFFEQMG

-512 SVISFLGTL
+512 KVIQTAIQLAKTVGKVVWEVIKWL
-521 ITIIVDLIG
+521 AEVVGAVVEGITAAIGAIGDLIDSI
-530 KGLKGLG
+530 KEKWEWLKGTPLG
-537 DFFIWSTEKVQQAGE
+537 KFAGWAGE
-552 KVGKTIR
+552 KIGEG
-559 SIMDWFGSLKEKAL
+559 MDWLQDAADKLTQNGTVATAARAETVAASAGVGGSTNN
-573 DLIDTIAN
+573 ITIKN
-581 SPLGKLIGGAINIGG
+581 
-596 IECDALIHHEL
+596 D
-607 QLENQIPDYPVE
+607 
-619 EGFSVQDTIIQNPKT
+619 IQN
-634 LTLTVVVTN
+634 
-643 TPITF
+643 TF
-648 REHASPNR
+648 NGSDREM
-656 VQEIAERFQELYKS
+656 QQKGAEMIGKAADDSFDEAA
-670 RQLITVTSSKG
+670 KG
-681 VFQNMGITS
+681 F
-690 LSLPYD
+690 
-696 VSTKTS
+696 
-702 LEIPITLKEVLTTT
+702 
-716 AKTVAI
+716 A
-722 PSEYG
+722 
-727 RGGDTGTTAGT
+727 TG
-738 ASTSPYGNSGTTGSN
+738 Y
-753 VVGNAT
+753 
-759 NSVNSSEKDGSIAY
+759 
-773 NALTGLFGKDGLES
+773 
-787 GVETIVDLLEGN
+787 
-799 S
+799 

>member
-10 IGFDVDDAALKKV
+10 IGFDVDDKSLKKAEKEIEKAKKRWEKTLQKLTV
-23 FERLNDLK
+23 EIRLKIPKTLEQSGSSTFRNPQPKTKSSDTEPLKEQENITDEILDNQRQINDEV
-31 DKTVKVQAQNP
+31 DEQAGKQRRVNEEENKSKKH
-42 ADDTSARQAAEEQ
+42 TEEQ
-55 VSTVLQEQSQTTQEI
+55 VKKKWKLRDLVNSIFGKSKQVTNETNKQTA
-70 LQNER
+70 
-75 EINDSVKEQAEKQK
+75 AENRHQK
-89 EISQS
+89 ELNQTKATYQQISG
-94 EQKINQQTQQT
+94 I
-105 VRSKIS
+105 VRSM
-111 LRDVLQRI
+111 V
-119 FHLNKQNTTE
+119 
-129 TDKETK
+129 
-135 KKNVLLSVAG
+135 G
-145 KVLEKVRA
+145 KLA
-153 IGKAIK
+153 AAFG
-159 GQGEETEHV
+159 
-168 TSAYQE
+168 
-174 MLGKI
+174 L
-179 KSLVAT
+179 
-185 LGIGFSLVQL
+185 GFSLVQL
-195 KQISEEFGSIN
+195 KNISEEFTAVN

-333 SGELTVADLKNAFV
+333 SGELTVADLKNAFI

-442 NASKILTF
+442 NASKILAF

-596 IECDALIHHEL
+596 NILGGIGDGISSAIDWLTG
-607 QLENQIPDYPVE
+607 NPDEPQPSTVAASSR
-619 EGFSVQDTIIQNPKT
+619 GGSHTNNVKQDINIQN
-634 LTLTVVVTN
+634 
-643 TPITF
+643 TF
-648 REHASPNR
+648 YGSDREM
-656 VQEIAERFQELYKS
+656 QQKGAEM
-670 RQLITVTSSKG
+670 
-681 VFQNMGITS
+681 MGKAADNS
-690 LSLPYD
+690 FD
-696 VSTKTS
+696 
-702 LEIPITLKEVLTTT
+702 E
-716 AKTVAI
+716 AA
-722 PSEYG
+722 
-727 RGGDTGTTAGT
+727 RGLATG
-738 ASTSPYGNSGTTGSN
+738 Y
-753 VVGNAT
+753 
-759 NSVNSSEKDGSIAY
+759 
-773 NALTGLFGKDGLES
+773 
-787 GVETIVDLLEGN
+787 
-799 S
+799 

>member
-10 IGFDVDDAALKKV
+10 IGFDVDDKSLKKAEKEIEKAKKRWEKTLQKLTV
-23 FERLNDLK
+23 EIKLK
-31 DKTVKVQAQNP
+31 VPKTLVQSG
-42 ADDTSARQAAEEQ
+42 SAPVPKPSPQIEEPD
-55 VSTVLQEQSQTTQEI
+55 SAPLEEEKAITDEI
-70 LQNER
+70 LDNQR
-75 EINDSVKEQAEKQK
+75 AINDSIGDQDEKLRQVNTEEDKIQKNTGEQAKKKRSIRELLKGILGESKQVTNETNK
-89 EISQS
+89 QTGA
-94 EQKINQQTQQT
+94 EQKH
-105 VRSKIS
+105 
-111 LRDVLQRI
+111 QRE
-119 FHLNKQNTTE
+119 LE
-129 TDKETK
+129 RTK
-135 KKNVLLSVAG
+135 A
-145 KVLEKVRA
+145 
-153 IGKAIK
+153 
-159 GQGEETEHV
+159 
-168 TSAYQE
+168 AYQE
-174 MLGKI
+174 ISSTI
-179 KSLVAT
+179 KSSVSRLVAT

-458 TLANLKTLAL
+458 SIANLKTLAL

-493 GEFFEKMG
+493 GEFFEQMG

-512 SVISFLGTL
+512 KVIQTAIQLAKTVGKVVWEVIKWL
-521 ITIIVDLIG
+521 AEVVGAVVEGITAAIGAIGDLIDSI
-530 KGLKGLG
+530 KEKWEWLKGTPLG
-537 DFFIWSTEKVQQAGE
+537 KFAGWAGE
-552 KVGKTIR
+552 KIGEG
-559 SIMDWFGSLKEKAL
+559 MDWLQDAADKLTQNGTVATAARAETVAASAGVGGSTNN
-573 DLIDTIAN
+573 ITIKN
-581 SPLGKLIGGAINIGG
+581 
-596 IECDALIHHEL
+596 D
-607 QLENQIPDYPVE
+607 
-619 EGFSVQDTIIQNPKT
+619 IQN
-634 LTLTVVVTN
+634 
-643 TPITF
+643 TF
-648 REHASPNR
+648 NGSDREM
-656 VQEIAERFQELYKS
+656 QQKGAEMIGKAADDSFDEAA
-670 RQLITVTSSKG
+670 KG
-681 VFQNMGITS
+681 F
-690 LSLPYD
+690 
-696 VSTKTS
+696 
-702 LEIPITLKEVLTTT
+702 
-716 AKTVAI
+716 A
-722 PSEYG
+722 
-727 RGGDTGTTAGT
+727 TG
-738 ASTSPYGNSGTTGSN
+738 Y
-753 VVGNAT
+753 
-759 NSVNSSEKDGSIAY
+759 
-773 NALTGLFGKDGLES
+773 
-787 GVETIVDLLEGN
+787 
-799 S
+799 

>member
-10 IGFDVDDAALKKV
+10 IGFDVDDKSLKKAEKQIEKAKKRWEKTLQKLTV
-23 FERLNDLK
+23 EIKLK
-31 DKTVKVQAQNP
+31 VPKTLVQSG
-42 ADDTSARQAAEEQ
+42 SAPVPKPSPQIEEPD
-55 VSTVLQEQSQTTQEI
+55 SAPLEEEKAITDEI
-70 LQNER
+70 LDNQR
-75 EINDSVKEQAEKQK
+75 AINDSIGDQDEKLRQVNTEEDKIQKNTGEQVKKKRSIRELLKGILGESKQVTNETNK
-89 EISQS
+89 QTGA
-94 EQKINQQTQQT
+94 EQKH
-105 VRSKIS
+105 
-111 LRDVLQRI
+111 QRE
-119 FHLNKQNTTE
+119 LE
-129 TDKETK
+129 RTK
-135 KKNVLLSVAG
+135 A
-145 KVLEKVRA
+145 
-153 IGKAIK
+153 
-159 GQGEETEHV
+159 
-168 TSAYQE
+168 AYQE
-174 MLGKI
+174 ISSTI
-179 KSLVAT
+179 KSSVSRLVAT

-195 KQISEEFGSIN
+195 KQLSEEFGSIN

-247 VQSNKE
+247 VQSNKK

-289 NQSFARGVVDTETIS
+289 NQSFARGVVDTEMIS

-333 SGELTVADLKNAFV
+333 SGELTVADLKNAFI

-512 SVISFLGTL
+512 KVIQTAIQLAKTVGKVVWEVIKWL
-521 ITIIVDLIG
+521 AEVVGAVVEGITAAIGAIGDLIDSI
-530 KGLKGLG
+530 KEKWEWLKGTPLG
-537 DFFIWSTEKVQQAGE
+537 KFAGWAGE
-552 KVGKTIR
+552 KIGEG
-559 SIMDWFGSLKEKAL
+559 MDWLQDAADKLTQNGTVATAARAETVAASAGVGGSTNN
-573 DLIDTIAN
+573 ITIKN
-581 SPLGKLIGGAINIGG
+581 
-596 IECDALIHHEL
+596 D
-607 QLENQIPDYPVE
+607 
-619 EGFSVQDTIIQNPKT
+619 IQN
-634 LTLTVVVTN
+634 
-643 TPITF
+643 TF
-648 REHASPNR
+648 NGSDREM
-656 VQEIAERFQELYKS
+656 QQKGAEMIGKAADDSFDE
-670 RQLITVTSSKG
+670 
-681 VFQNMGITS
+681 
-690 LSLPYD
+690 
-696 VSTKTS
+696 
-702 LEIPITLKEVLTTT
+702 
-716 AKTVAI
+716 AA
-722 PSEYG
+722 
-727 RGGDTGTTAGT
+727 RGLATG
-738 ASTSPYGNSGTTGSN
+738 Y
-753 VVGNAT
+753 
-759 NSVNSSEKDGSIAY
+759 
-773 NALTGLFGKDGLES
+773 
-787 GVETIVDLLEGN
+787 
-799 S
+799 

>member
-10 IGFDVDDAALKKV
+10 IGFDVDDKSLKKAEKEIEKAKKRWEKTLQKLTV
-23 FERLNDLK
+23 EIRLKIPKTLEQSGSSTFRNPQPKTKSSDTEPLKEQENITDEILDNQRQINDEV
-31 DKTVKVQAQNP
+31 DEQAGKQRRVNEEENKSKKH
-42 ADDTSARQAAEEQ
+42 TEEQ
-55 VSTVLQEQSQTTQEI
+55 VKKKWKLRDLVNSIFGKSKQVTNETNKQTA
-70 LQNER
+70 
-75 EINDSVKEQAEKQK
+75 AENRHQK
-89 EISQS
+89 ELNQTKATYQQISG
-94 EQKINQQTQQT
+94 I
-105 VRSKIS
+105 VRSM
-111 LRDVLQRI
+111 V
-119 FHLNKQNTTE
+119 
-129 TDKETK
+129 
-135 KKNVLLSVAG
+135 G
-145 KVLEKVRA
+145 KLA
-153 IGKAIK
+153 AAFG
-159 GQGEETEHV
+159 
-168 TSAYQE
+168 
-174 MLGKI
+174 L
-179 KSLVAT
+179 
-185 LGIGFSLVQL
+185 GFSLVQL
-195 KQISEEFGSIN
+195 KNISEEFTAVN

-333 SGELTVADLKNAFV
+333 SGELTVADLKNAFI

-458 TLANLKTLAL
+458 SIANLKTLAL

-493 GEFFEKMG
+493 GEFFEQMG

-507 RETIS
+507 RDTIS
-512 SVISFLGTL
+512 KVIQTAIQLAKTVGKVVWEVIKWL
-521 ITIIVDLIG
+521 AEVVGAVVEGITAAIGAIGDLIDSI
-530 KGLKGLG
+530 KEKWEWLKGTPLG
-537 DFFIWSTEKVQQAGE
+537 KFAGWAGE
-552 KVGKTIR
+552 KIGEG
-559 SIMDWFGSLKEKAL
+559 MDWLQDAADKLTQNGTVATAARAETVAASAGVGGSTNN
-573 DLIDTIAN
+573 ITIKN
-581 SPLGKLIGGAINIGG
+581 
-596 IECDALIHHEL
+596 D
-607 QLENQIPDYPVE
+607 
-619 EGFSVQDTIIQNPKT
+619 IQN
-634 LTLTVVVTN
+634 
-643 TPITF
+643 TF
-648 REHASPNR
+648 NGSDREM
-656 VQEIAERFQELYKS
+656 QQKGAEMIGKAADDSFDEAA
-670 RQLITVTSSKG
+670 KG
-681 VFQNMGITS
+681 F
-690 LSLPYD
+690 
-696 VSTKTS
+696 
-702 LEIPITLKEVLTTT
+702 
-716 AKTVAI
+716 A
-722 PSEYG
+722 
-727 RGGDTGTTAGT
+727 TG
-738 ASTSPYGNSGTTGSN
+738 Y
-753 VVGNAT
+753 
-759 NSVNSSEKDGSIAY
+759 
-773 NALTGLFGKDGLES
+773 
-787 GVETIVDLLEGN
+787 
-799 S
+799 

>member
-10 IGFDVDDAALKKV
+10 IGFDVDDKSLKKAEKEIEKAKKRWEKTLQKLTV
-23 FERLNDLK
+23 EIRLKIPKTLEQSGSSTFGSPQPKTKSPDTEPLKEQENITDEILDNQRQINDEV
-31 DKTVKVQAQNP
+31 DEQAGKQRRVNEEENKSKKH
-42 ADDTSARQAAEEQ
+42 TEEQ
-55 VSTVLQEQSQTTQEI
+55 VKKKWKLRDLVNSIFGKSKQVTNETNKQTA
-70 LQNER
+70 
-75 EINDSVKEQAEKQK
+75 AENRHQK
-89 EISQS
+89 ELNQTKATYQQISG
-94 EQKINQQTQQT
+94 I
-105 VRSKIS
+105 VRSM
-111 LRDVLQRI
+111 V
-119 FHLNKQNTTE
+119 
-129 TDKETK
+129 
-135 KKNVLLSVAG
+135 G
-145 KVLEKVRA
+145 KLA
-153 IGKAIK
+153 AAFG
-159 GQGEETEHV
+159 
-168 TSAYQE
+168 
-174 MLGKI
+174 L
-179 KSLVAT
+179 
-185 LGIGFSLVQL
+185 GFSLVQL
-195 KQISEEFGSIN
+195 KNISEEFTAVN

-333 SGELTVADLKNAFV
+333 SGELTVADLKNAFI

-387 LTKKLS
+387 ITKKLS

-404 KWLDKAVAFVDKLAD
+404 KWLDKAVSFVDKLSD

-435 GSIWIAL
+435 GSIWLAL
-442 NASKILTF
+442 NASKILSF
-450 FKSLSGLL
+450 FKGLSGLL
-458 TLANLKTLAL
+458 SIANLKTLAL

-493 GEFFEKMG
+493 GEFFEQMG
-501 IDADDA
+501 IDADQA

-512 SVISFLGTL
+512 KVINTAIQLAKTVGKVVWEVIKWL
-521 ITIIVDLIG
+521 AEIVGAVVDGIMAAIGAIGDLIDSI
-530 KGLKGLG
+530 KEKWEWLKGTPLG
-537 DFFIWSTEKVQQAGE
+537 KFAGWAGE
-552 KVGKTIR
+552 KIGEG
-559 SIMDWFGSLKEKAL
+559 MDWLQDAADKLTQNGTVATAARAETVAASAGVGGSTNN
-573 DLIDTIAN
+573 ITIKN
-581 SPLGKLIGGAINIGG
+581 
-596 IECDALIHHEL
+596 D
-607 QLENQIPDYPVE
+607 
-619 EGFSVQDTIIQNPKT
+619 IQN
-634 LTLTVVVTN
+634 
-643 TPITF
+643 TF
-648 REHASPNR
+648 NGSDREM
-656 VQEIAERFQELYKS
+656 QQKGAEMIGKAADDSFDEAA
-670 RQLITVTSSKG
+670 KG
-681 VFQNMGITS
+681 F
-690 LSLPYD
+690 
-696 VSTKTS
+696 
-702 LEIPITLKEVLTTT
+702 
-716 AKTVAI
+716 A
-722 PSEYG
+722 
-727 RGGDTGTTAGT
+727 TG
-738 ASTSPYGNSGTTGSN
+738 Y
-753 VVGNAT
+753 
-759 NSVNSSEKDGSIAY
+759 
-773 NALTGLFGKDGLES
+773 
-787 GVETIVDLLEGN
+787 
-799 S
+799 

>member
-10 IGFDVDDAALKKV
+10 IGFDVDDKSLKKAEKEIEKAKKRWEKTLQKLTV
-23 FERLNDLK
+23 EIRLK
-31 DKTVKVQAQNP
+31 IPKT
-42 ADDTSARQAAEEQ
+42 
-55 VSTVLQEQSQTTQEI
+55 LEQSGSSTFGSPQPKTKSPDTEPLKEQENITDEI
-70 LQNER
+70 LDNQR
-75 EINDSVKEQAEKQK
+75 AINDSIGDQDEKLRQVNTEEDKIQKNTGEQVKKKRSIRELLKGILGESKQVTNETNK
-89 EISQS
+89 QTGA
-94 EQKINQQTQQT
+94 EQKH
-105 VRSKIS
+105 
-111 LRDVLQRI
+111 QRE
-119 FHLNKQNTTE
+119 LE
-129 TDKETK
+129 RTK
-135 KKNVLLSVAG
+135 A
-145 KVLEKVRA
+145 
-153 IGKAIK
+153 
-159 GQGEETEHV
+159 
-168 TSAYQE
+168 AYQE
-174 MLGKI
+174 ISSTI
-179 KSLVAT
+179 KSSVSRLVAT

-333 SGELTVADLKNAFV
+333 SGELTVADLKNAFI

-493 GEFFEKMG
+493 GEFFEQMG

-512 SVISFLGTL
+512 KVIQTAIQLAKTVGKVVWEVIKWL
-521 ITIIVDLIG
+521 AEIVGAVVEGITAAIGAIGDLIDSI
-530 KGLKGLG
+530 KEKWEWLKGTPLG
-537 DFFIWSTEKVQQAGE
+537 KFAGWAGE
-552 KVGKTIR
+552 KIGEG
-559 SIMDWFGSLKEKAL
+559 MDWLQDAADKLTQNGTVATAARAETVAASAGVGGSTNN
-573 DLIDTIAN
+573 ITIKN
-581 SPLGKLIGGAINIGG
+581 
-596 IECDALIHHEL
+596 D
-607 QLENQIPDYPVE
+607 
-619 EGFSVQDTIIQNPKT
+619 IQN
-634 LTLTVVVTN
+634 
-643 TPITF
+643 TF
-648 REHASPNR
+648 NGSDREM
-656 VQEIAERFQELYKS
+656 QQKGAEM
-670 RQLITVTSSKG
+670 
-681 VFQNMGITS
+681 MGKAADNS
-690 LSLPYD
+690 FD
-696 VSTKTS
+696 
-702 LEIPITLKEVLTTT
+702 E
-716 AKTVAI
+716 AA
-722 PSEYG
+722 
-727 RGGDTGTTAGT
+727 RGLATG
-738 ASTSPYGNSGTTGSN
+738 Y
-753 VVGNAT
+753 
-759 NSVNSSEKDGSIAY
+759 
-773 NALTGLFGKDGLES
+773 
-787 GVETIVDLLEGN
+787 
-799 S
+799 

>member
-10 IGFDVDDAALKKV
+10 IGFDVDDKSLKKAEKEIEKAKKRWEKTLQKLTV
-23 FERLNDLK
+23 EIKLK
-31 DKTVKVQAQNP
+31 VPKTLVQSGSAPVPKPSPQIEEP
-42 ADDTSARQAAEEQ
+42 DTAPLEEEKAI
-55 VSTVLQEQSQTTQEI
+55 TDEI
-70 LQNER
+70 LDNQR
-75 EINDSVKEQAEKQK
+75 AINDSIGDQDEKLRQVNTEEDKIQKNTGEQVKKKRSIRELLKGILGESKQVTNETNK
-89 EISQS
+89 QTGA
-94 EQKINQQTQQT
+94 EQKH
-105 VRSKIS
+105 
-111 LRDVLQRI
+111 QRE
-119 FHLNKQNTTE
+119 LE
-129 TDKETK
+129 RTK
-135 KKNVLLSVAG
+135 A
-145 KVLEKVRA
+145 
-153 IGKAIK
+153 
-159 GQGEETEHV
+159 
-168 TSAYQE
+168 AYQE
-174 MLGKI
+174 ISSTI
-179 KSLVAT
+179 KSSVSRLVAT

-512 SVISFLGTL
+512 KVIQTAIQLAKTVGKVVWEVIKWL
-521 ITIIVDLIG
+521 AEVVGAVVEGITAAIGAIGDLIDSI
-530 KGLKGLG
+530 KEKWEWLKGTPLG
-537 DFFIWSTEKVQQAGE
+537 KFAGWAGE
-552 KVGKTIR
+552 KIGEG
-559 SIMDWFGSLKEKAL
+559 MDWLQDAADKLTQNGTVATAARAETVAASAGVGGSTNN
-573 DLIDTIAN
+573 ITIKN
-581 SPLGKLIGGAINIGG
+581 
-596 IECDALIHHEL
+596 D
-607 QLENQIPDYPVE
+607 
-619 EGFSVQDTIIQNPKT
+619 IQN
-634 LTLTVVVTN
+634 
-643 TPITF
+643 TF
-648 REHASPNR
+648 NGSDREM
-656 VQEIAERFQELYKS
+656 QQKGAEMIGKAADDSFDEAA
-670 RQLITVTSSKG
+670 KG
-681 VFQNMGITS
+681 F
-690 LSLPYD
+690 
-696 VSTKTS
+696 
-702 LEIPITLKEVLTTT
+702 
-716 AKTVAI
+716 A
-722 PSEYG
+722 
-727 RGGDTGTTAGT
+727 TG
-738 ASTSPYGNSGTTGSN
+738 Y
-753 VVGNAT
+753 
-759 NSVNSSEKDGSIAY
+759 
-773 NALTGLFGKDGLES
+773 
-787 GVETIVDLLEGN
+787 
-799 S
+799 

>member
-10 IGFDVDDAALKKV
+10 IGFDVDDKSLKKAEKEIEKAKKRWEKTLQKLTV
-23 FERLNDLK
+23 EIKLK
-31 DKTVKVQAQNP
+31 VPKTLVQSG
-42 ADDTSARQAAEEQ
+42 SAPVPKPSPQIEEPD
-55 VSTVLQEQSQTTQEI
+55 SAPLEEEKAITDEI
-70 LQNER
+70 LDNQR
-75 EINDSVKEQAEKQK
+75 AINDSIGDQDEKLRQVNTEEDKIQKNTGEQAKKKRSIRELLKGILGESKQVTNETNK
-89 EISQS
+89 QTGA
-94 EQKINQQTQQT
+94 EQKH
-105 VRSKIS
+105 
-111 LRDVLQRI
+111 QRE
-119 FHLNKQNTTE
+119 LE
-129 TDKETK
+129 RTK
-135 KKNVLLSVAG
+135 A
-145 KVLEKVRA
+145 
-153 IGKAIK
+153 
-159 GQGEETEHV
+159 
-168 TSAYQE
+168 AYQE
-174 MLGKI
+174 ISSTI
-179 KSLVAT
+179 KSSVSRLVAT

-333 SGELTVADLKNAFV
+333 SGELTVADLKNAFI

-387 LTKKLS
+387 ITKKLS
-393 EFLVSLFSKLM
+393 EFLASLFSKLM
-404 KWLDKAVAFVDKLAD
+404 KWLDKAVSFVDKLSD

-435 GSIWIAL
+435 GSIWLAL
-442 NASKILTF
+442 NASKILSF
-450 FKSLSGLL
+450 FKGLSGLL
-458 TLANLKTLAL
+458 SIANLKTLAL

-493 GEFFEKMG
+493 GEFFEQMG

-512 SVISFLGTL
+512 KVIQTAIQLAKTVGKVVWEVIKWL
-521 ITIIVDLIG
+521 AEVVGAVVEGITAAIGAIGDLIDSI
-530 KGLKGLG
+530 KEKWEWLKGTPLG
-537 DFFIWSTEKVQQAGE
+537 KFAGWAGE
-552 KVGKTIR
+552 KIGEG
-559 SIMDWFGSLKEKAL
+559 MDWLQDAADKLTQNGTVATAARAETVAASAGVGGSTNN
-573 DLIDTIAN
+573 ITIKN
-581 SPLGKLIGGAINIGG
+581 
-596 IECDALIHHEL
+596 D
-607 QLENQIPDYPVE
+607 
-619 EGFSVQDTIIQNPKT
+619 IQN
-634 LTLTVVVTN
+634 
-643 TPITF
+643 TF
-648 REHASPNR
+648 NGSDREM
-656 VQEIAERFQELYKS
+656 QQKGAEMIGKAADDSFDEAA
-670 RQLITVTSSKG
+670 KG
-681 VFQNMGITS
+681 F
-690 LSLPYD
+690 
-696 VSTKTS
+696 
-702 LEIPITLKEVLTTT
+702 
-716 AKTVAI
+716 A
-722 PSEYG
+722 
-727 RGGDTGTTAGT
+727 TG
-738 ASTSPYGNSGTTGSN
+738 Y
-753 VVGNAT
+753 
-759 NSVNSSEKDGSIAY
+759 
-773 NALTGLFGKDGLES
+773 
-787 GVETIVDLLEGN
+787 
-799 S
+799 

>member
-10 IGFDVDDAALKKV
+10 IGFDVDDKSLKKAEKEIEKAKKRWEKTLQKLTV
-23 FERLNDLK
+23 EIRLKIPKTLEQSGSSTFGSPQPKTKSPDTEPLKEQENITDEILDNQRQINDEV
-31 DKTVKVQAQNP
+31 DEQAGKQRRVNEEENKSKKH
-42 ADDTSARQAAEEQ
+42 TEEQ
-55 VSTVLQEQSQTTQEI
+55 VKKKWKLRDLVNSIFGKSKQVTNETNKQTA
-70 LQNER
+70 
-75 EINDSVKEQAEKQK
+75 AENRHQK
-89 EISQS
+89 ELNQTKATYQQISG
-94 EQKINQQTQQT
+94 I
-105 VRSKIS
+105 VRSM
-111 LRDVLQRI
+111 V
-119 FHLNKQNTTE
+119 
-129 TDKETK
+129 
-135 KKNVLLSVAG
+135 G
-145 KVLEKVRA
+145 KLA
-153 IGKAIK
+153 AAFG
-159 GQGEETEHV
+159 
-168 TSAYQE
+168 
-174 MLGKI
+174 L
-179 KSLVAT
+179 
-185 LGIGFSLVQL
+185 GFSLVQL
-195 KQISEEFGSIN
+195 KNISEEFTAVN

-428 KLIAMAA
+428 KLIAMPA

-442 NASKILTF
+442 NASKILAF

-493 GEFFEKMG
+493 GEFFEQMG

-512 SVISFLGTL
+512 KVIQTAIQLAKTVGKVVWEVIKWL
-521 ITIIVDLIG
+521 AEVVGAVVEGITAAIGAIGDLIDSI
-530 KGLKGLG
+530 KEKWEWLKGTPLG
-537 DFFIWSTEKVQQAGE
+537 KFAGWAGE
-552 KVGKTIR
+552 KIGEG
-559 SIMDWFGSLKEKAL
+559 MDWLQDAADKLTQNGTVATAARAETVAASAGVGGSTNN
-573 DLIDTIAN
+573 ITIKN
-581 SPLGKLIGGAINIGG
+581 
-596 IECDALIHHEL
+596 D
-607 QLENQIPDYPVE
+607 
-619 EGFSVQDTIIQNPKT
+619 IQN
-634 LTLTVVVTN
+634 
-643 TPITF
+643 TF
-648 REHASPNR
+648 NGSDREM
-656 VQEIAERFQELYKS
+656 QQKGAEMIGKAADDSFDE
-670 RQLITVTSSKG
+670 
-681 VFQNMGITS
+681 
-690 LSLPYD
+690 
-696 VSTKTS
+696 
-702 LEIPITLKEVLTTT
+702 
-716 AKTVAI
+716 AA
-722 PSEYG
+722 
-727 RGGDTGTTAGT
+727 RGLATG
-738 ASTSPYGNSGTTGSN
+738 Y
-753 VVGNAT
+753 
-759 NSVNSSEKDGSIAY
+759 
-773 NALTGLFGKDGLES
+773 
-787 GVETIVDLLEGN
+787 
-799 S
+799 

>member
-10 IGFDVDDAALKKV
+10 IGFDVDDKSLKKAEKEIEKAKKRWEKTLQKLTV
-23 FERLNDLK
+23 EIKLK
-31 DKTVKVQAQNP
+31 VPKTLVQSG
-42 ADDTSARQAAEEQ
+42 SAPVPKPSPQIEEPD
-55 VSTVLQEQSQTTQEI
+55 SAPLEEEKAITDEI
-70 LQNER
+70 LDNQR
-75 EINDSVKEQAEKQK
+75 AINDSIGDQDEKLRQVNTEEDKIQKNTGEQAKKKRSIRELLKGILGESKQVTNETNK
-89 EISQS
+89 QTGA
-94 EQKINQQTQQT
+94 EQKH
-105 VRSKIS
+105 
-111 LRDVLQRI
+111 QRE
-119 FHLNKQNTTE
+119 LE
-129 TDKETK
+129 RTK
-135 KKNVLLSVAG
+135 A
-145 KVLEKVRA
+145 
-153 IGKAIK
+153 
-159 GQGEETEHV
+159 
-168 TSAYQE
+168 AYQE
-174 MLGKI
+174 ISSTI
-179 KSLVAT
+179 KSSVSRLVAT

-458 TLANLKTLAL
+458 TFANLKTLAL

-493 GEFFEKMG
+493 GEFFEQMG

-512 SVISFLGTL
+512 KVIQTAIQLAKTVGKVVWEVIKWL
-521 ITIIVDLIG
+521 AEVVGAVVEGITAAIGAIGDLIDSI
-530 KGLKGLG
+530 KEKWEWLKGTPLG
-537 DFFIWSTEKVQQAGE
+537 KFAGWAGE
-552 KVGKTIR
+552 KIGEG
-559 SIMDWFGSLKEKAL
+559 MDWLQDAADKLTQNGTVATAARAETVAASAGVGGSTNN
-573 DLIDTIAN
+573 ITIKN
-581 SPLGKLIGGAINIGG
+581 
-596 IECDALIHHEL
+596 D
-607 QLENQIPDYPVE
+607 
-619 EGFSVQDTIIQNPKT
+619 IQN
-634 LTLTVVVTN
+634 
-643 TPITF
+643 TF
-648 REHASPNR
+648 NGSDREM
-656 VQEIAERFQELYKS
+656 QQKGAEMIGKAADNSFDEAA
-670 RQLITVTSSKG
+670 KG
-681 VFQNMGITS
+681 F
-690 LSLPYD
+690 
-696 VSTKTS
+696 
-702 LEIPITLKEVLTTT
+702 
-716 AKTVAI
+716 A
-722 PSEYG
+722 
-727 RGGDTGTTAGT
+727 TG
-738 ASTSPYGNSGTTGSN
+738 Y
-753 VVGNAT
+753 
-759 NSVNSSEKDGSIAY
+759 
-773 NALTGLFGKDGLES
+773 
-787 GVETIVDLLEGN
+787 
-799 S
+799 

>member
-42 ADDTSARQAAEEQ
+42 ADDTSVRQAAEEQ

-458 TLANLKTLAL
+458 TFANLKTLAL
-468 VAVILLIALAIDDLI
+468 VTVILLIALAIDDLI

-493 GEFFEKMG
+493 GEFFEQMG

-512 SVISFLGTL
+512 KVIQTAIQLAKT
-521 ITIIVDLIG
+521 
-530 KGLKGLG
+530 
-537 DFFIWSTEKVQQAGE
+537 
-552 KVGKTIR
+552 VGKVVWEVIKWLAEVVGAVVEGITAAIGA
-559 SIMDWFGSLKEKAL
+559 IG
-573 DLIDTIAN
+573 DLIDSI
-581 SPLGKLIGGAINIGG
+581 K
-596 IECDALIHHEL
+596 
-607 QLENQIPDYPVE
+607 
-619 EGFSVQDTIIQNPKT
+619 
-634 LTLTVVVTN
+634 
-643 TPITF
+643 
-648 REHASPNR
+648 
-656 VQEIAERFQELYKS
+656 
-670 RQLITVTSSKG
+670 
-681 VFQNMGITS
+681 VFQFRRFPRYT
-690 LSLPYD
+690 Y
-696 VSTKTS
+696 
-702 LEIPITLKEVLTTT
+702 
-716 AKTVAI
+716 
-722 PSEYG
+722 
-727 RGGDTGTTAGT
+727 
-738 ASTSPYGNSGTTGSN
+738 
-753 VVGNAT
+753 
-759 NSVNSSEKDGSIAY
+759 
-773 NALTGLFGKDGLES
+773 F
-787 GVETIVDLLEGN
+787 
-799 S
+799 

>member
-10 IGFDVDDAALKKV
+10 IGFDVDDKSLKKAEKEIEKAKKRWEKTLQKLTV
-23 FERLNDLK
+23 EIKLK
-31 DKTVKVQAQNP
+31 VPKTLVQSG
-42 ADDTSARQAAEEQ
+42 SAPVPKPSPQIEEPD
-55 VSTVLQEQSQTTQEI
+55 SAPLEEEKAITDEI
-70 LQNER
+70 LDNQR
-75 EINDSVKEQAEKQK
+75 AINDSIGDQDEKLRQVNTEEDKIQKNTGEQAKKKRSIRELLKGILGESKQVTNETNK
-89 EISQS
+89 QTGA
-94 EQKINQQTQQT
+94 EQKH
-105 VRSKIS
+105 
-111 LRDVLQRI
+111 QRE
-119 FHLNKQNTTE
+119 LE
-129 TDKETK
+129 RTK
-135 KKNVLLSVAG
+135 A
-145 KVLEKVRA
+145 
-153 IGKAIK
+153 
-159 GQGEETEHV
+159 
-168 TSAYQE
+168 AYQE
-174 MLGKI
+174 ISSTI
-179 KSLVAT
+179 KSSVSRLVAT

-333 SGELTVADLKNAFV
+333 SGELTVADLKNAFI

-493 GEFFEKMG
+493 GEFFEQMG

-512 SVISFLGTL
+512 KVIQTAIQLAKTVGKVVWEVIKWL
-521 ITIIVDLIG
+521 AEVVGAVVEGITAAIGAIGDLIDSI
-530 KGLKGLG
+530 KEKWEWLKGTPLG
-537 DFFIWSTEKVQQAGE
+537 KFAGWAGE
-552 KVGKTIR
+552 KIGEG
-559 SIMDWFGSLKEKAL
+559 MDWLQDAADKLTQNGTVATAARAETVAASAGVGGSTNN
-573 DLIDTIAN
+573 ITIKN
-581 SPLGKLIGGAINIGG
+581 
-596 IECDALIHHEL
+596 D
-607 QLENQIPDYPVE
+607 
-619 EGFSVQDTIIQNPKT
+619 IQN
-634 LTLTVVVTN
+634 
-643 TPITF
+643 TF
-648 REHASPNR
+648 NGSDREM
-656 VQEIAERFQELYKS
+656 QQKGAEM
-670 RQLITVTSSKG
+670 
-681 VFQNMGITS
+681 MGKAADDS
-690 LSLPYD
+690 FD
-696 VSTKTS
+696 
-702 LEIPITLKEVLTTT
+702 E
-716 AKTVAI
+716 AA
-722 PSEYG
+722 
-727 RGGDTGTTAGT
+727 RGLATG
-738 ASTSPYGNSGTTGSN
+738 Y
-753 VVGNAT
+753 
-759 NSVNSSEKDGSIAY
+759 
-773 NALTGLFGKDGLES
+773 
-787 GVETIVDLLEGN
+787 
-799 S
+799 

>member
-10 IGFDVDDAALKKV
+10 IGFDVDDKSLKKAEKEIEKAKKRWEKTLQKLTV
-23 FERLNDLK
+23 EIRLKIPKTLEQSGSSTFGSPQPKTKSPDTEPLKEQENITDEILDNQRQINDEV
-31 DKTVKVQAQNP
+31 DEQAGKQRRVNEEENKSKKH
-42 ADDTSARQAAEEQ
+42 TEEQ
-55 VSTVLQEQSQTTQEI
+55 VKKKWKLRDLVNSIFGKSKQVTNETNKQTA
-70 LQNER
+70 
-75 EINDSVKEQAEKQK
+75 AENRHQK
-89 EISQS
+89 ELNQTKATYQQISG
-94 EQKINQQTQQT
+94 I
-105 VRSKIS
+105 VRSM
-111 LRDVLQRI
+111 V
-119 FHLNKQNTTE
+119 
-129 TDKETK
+129 
-135 KKNVLLSVAG
+135 G
-145 KVLEKVRA
+145 KLA
-153 IGKAIK
+153 AAFG
-159 GQGEETEHV
+159 
-168 TSAYQE
+168 
-174 MLGKI
+174 L
-179 KSLVAT
+179 
-185 LGIGFSLVQL
+185 GFSLVQL
-195 KQISEEFGSIN
+195 KNISEEFTAVN

-232 SRTAYGDTA
+232 SHTAYGDTA

-280 QVAEMQEAL
+280 QVAEIQEAL

-493 GEFFEKMG
+493 GEFFEQMG

-512 SVISFLGTL
+512 KVIQTAIQLAKTVGKVVWEVIKWL
-521 ITIIVDLIG
+521 AEVVGAVVEGITAAIGAIGDLIDSI
-530 KGLKGLG
+530 KEKWEWLKGTPLG
-537 DFFIWSTEKVQQAGE
+537 KFAGWAGE
-552 KVGKTIR
+552 KIGEG
-559 SIMDWFGSLKEKAL
+559 MDWLQDAADKLTQNGTVATAARAETVAASAGVGGSTNN
-573 DLIDTIAN
+573 ITIKN
-581 SPLGKLIGGAINIGG
+581 
-596 IECDALIHHEL
+596 D
-607 QLENQIPDYPVE
+607 
-619 EGFSVQDTIIQNPKT
+619 IQN
-634 LTLTVVVTN
+634 
-643 TPITF
+643 TF
-648 REHASPNR
+648 NGSDREM
-656 VQEIAERFQELYKS
+656 QQKGAEMIGKAADDSFDE
-670 RQLITVTSSKG
+670 
-681 VFQNMGITS
+681 
-690 LSLPYD
+690 
-696 VSTKTS
+696 
-702 LEIPITLKEVLTTT
+702 
-716 AKTVAI
+716 AA
-722 PSEYG
+722 
-727 RGGDTGTTAGT
+727 RGLATG
-738 ASTSPYGNSGTTGSN
+738 Y
-753 VVGNAT
+753 
-759 NSVNSSEKDGSIAY
+759 
-773 NALTGLFGKDGLES
+773 
-787 GVETIVDLLEGN
+787 
-799 S
+799 

>member
-10 IGFDVDDAALKKV
+10 IGFDVDDKSLKKAEKEIEKAKKRWEKTLQKLTV
-23 FERLNDLK
+23 EIKLK
-31 DKTVKVQAQNP
+31 VPKTLVQSG
-42 ADDTSARQAAEEQ
+42 SAPVPKPSPQIEEPD
-55 VSTVLQEQSQTTQEI
+55 SAPLEEEKAITDEI
-70 LQNER
+70 LDNQR
-75 EINDSVKEQAEKQK
+75 AINDSIGDQDEKLRQVNTEEDTIQKNTGEQAKKKRSIRELLKGILGESKQVTNETNK
-89 EISQS
+89 QTGA
-94 EQKINQQTQQT
+94 EQKH
-105 VRSKIS
+105 
-111 LRDVLQRI
+111 QRE
-119 FHLNKQNTTE
+119 LE
-129 TDKETK
+129 RTK
-135 KKNVLLSVAG
+135 A
-145 KVLEKVRA
+145 
-153 IGKAIK
+153 
-159 GQGEETEHV
+159 
-168 TSAYQE
+168 AYQE
-174 MLGKI
+174 ISSTI
-179 KSLVAT
+179 KSSVSRLVAT

-241 KFVGNL
+241 KFAGNL

-333 SGELTVADLKNAFV
+333 SGELTVADLKNAFI

-404 KWLDKAVAFVDKLAD
+404 KWLDKAVSFVDKLSD

-493 GEFFEKMG
+493 GEFFEQMG

-512 SVISFLGTL
+512 KVIQTAIQLAKTVGKVVWEVIKWL
-521 ITIIVDLIG
+521 AEVVGAVVEGITAAIGAIGDLIDSI
-530 KGLKGLG
+530 KEKWEWLKGTPLG
-537 DFFIWSTEKVQQAGE
+537 KFAGWAGE
-552 KVGKTIR
+552 KIGEG
-559 SIMDWFGSLKEKAL
+559 MDWLQDAADKLTQNGTVATAARAETVAASAGVGGSTNN
-573 DLIDTIAN
+573 ITIKN
-581 SPLGKLIGGAINIGG
+581 
-596 IECDALIHHEL
+596 D
-607 QLENQIPDYPVE
+607 
-619 EGFSVQDTIIQNPKT
+619 IQN
-634 LTLTVVVTN
+634 
-643 TPITF
+643 TF
-648 REHASPNR
+648 NGSDREM
-656 VQEIAERFQELYKS
+656 QQKGAEMIGKAADDSFDE
-670 RQLITVTSSKG
+670 
-681 VFQNMGITS
+681 
-690 LSLPYD
+690 
-696 VSTKTS
+696 
-702 LEIPITLKEVLTTT
+702 
-716 AKTVAI
+716 AA
-722 PSEYG
+722 
-727 RGGDTGTTAGT
+727 RGLATG
-738 ASTSPYGNSGTTGSN
+738 Y
-753 VVGNAT
+753 
-759 NSVNSSEKDGSIAY
+759 
-773 NALTGLFGKDGLES
+773 
-787 GVETIVDLLEGN
+787 
-799 S
+799 

>member
-10 IGFDVDDAALKKV
+10 IGFDVDDKSLKKAEKEIEKAKKRWEKTLQKLTV
-23 FERLNDLK
+23 EIKLK
-31 DKTVKVQAQNP
+31 VPKTLVQSG
-42 ADDTSARQAAEEQ
+42 SAPVPKPSPQTEEPD
-55 VSTVLQEQSQTTQEI
+55 SAPLEEEKAITDEI
-70 LQNER
+70 LDNQR
-75 EINDSVKEQAEKQK
+75 AINDSIGDQDEKLRQVNTEEDKIQKNTGEQAKKKRSIRELLKGILGESKQVTNETNK
-89 EISQS
+89 QTGA
-94 EQKINQQTQQT
+94 EQKH
-105 VRSKIS
+105 
-111 LRDVLQRI
+111 QRE
-119 FHLNKQNTTE
+119 LE
-129 TDKETK
+129 RTK
-135 KKNVLLSVAG
+135 A
-145 KVLEKVRA
+145 
-153 IGKAIK
+153 
-159 GQGEETEHV
+159 
-168 TSAYQE
+168 AYQE
-174 MLGKI
+174 ISSTI
-179 KSLVAT
+179 KSSVSRLVAT

-333 SGELTVADLKNAFV
+333 SGELTVADLKNAFI

-493 GEFFEKMG
+493 GEFFEQMG

-512 SVISFLGTL
+512 KVIQTAIQLAKTVGKVVWEVIKWL
-521 ITIIVDLIG
+521 AEVVGAVVEGITAAIGAIGDLIDSI
-530 KGLKGLG
+530 KEKWEWLKGTPLG
-537 DFFIWSTEKVQQAGE
+537 KFAGWAGE
-552 KVGKTIR
+552 KIGEG
-559 SIMDWFGSLKEKAL
+559 MDWLQDAADKLTQNGTVATAARAETVAASAGVGGSTNN
-573 DLIDTIAN
+573 ITIKN
-581 SPLGKLIGGAINIGG
+581 
-596 IECDALIHHEL
+596 D
-607 QLENQIPDYPVE
+607 
-619 EGFSVQDTIIQNPKT
+619 IQN
-634 LTLTVVVTN
+634 
-643 TPITF
+643 TF
-648 REHASPNR
+648 NGSDREM
-656 VQEIAERFQELYKS
+656 QQKGAEMIGKAADDSFDE
-670 RQLITVTSSKG
+670 
-681 VFQNMGITS
+681 
-690 LSLPYD
+690 
-696 VSTKTS
+696 
-702 LEIPITLKEVLTTT
+702 
-716 AKTVAI
+716 AA
-722 PSEYG
+722 
-727 RGGDTGTTAGT
+727 RGLATG
-738 ASTSPYGNSGTTGSN
+738 Y
-753 VVGNAT
+753 
-759 NSVNSSEKDGSIAY
+759 
-773 NALTGLFGKDGLES
+773 
-787 GVETIVDLLEGN
+787 
-799 S
+799 